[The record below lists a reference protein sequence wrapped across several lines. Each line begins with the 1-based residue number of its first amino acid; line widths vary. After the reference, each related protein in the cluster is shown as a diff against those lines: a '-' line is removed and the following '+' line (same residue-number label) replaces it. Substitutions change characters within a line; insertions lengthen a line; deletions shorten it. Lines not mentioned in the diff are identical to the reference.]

1 MAFLYR
7 STCFQFSEDL
17 DVGEELTNK
26 VYIRDH
32 DCVDHIEKL
41 YYSSGLKNQPICIH
55 CARVATF
62 FREIGPSESKIHMLM
77 SEVVNKPI
85 VEGFVKKCSEFA

>member
-26 VYIRDH
+26 VYICDH

-55 CARVATF
+55 CA
-62 FREIGPSESKIHMLM
+62 EYLHGWDDDD
-77 SEVVNKPI
+77 VNYPQCLDCKQPA
-85 VEGFVKKCSEFA
+85 VQRRFSSRN

>member
-32 DCVDHIEKL
+32 DCVDHGWDDDDVNYLQCLDCKQPAVQRRF
-41 YYSSGLKNQPICIH
+41 SSRN
-55 CARVATF
+55 
-62 FREIGPSESKIHMLM
+62 
-77 SEVVNKPI
+77 
-85 VEGFVKKCSEFA
+85 

>member
-41 YYSSGLKNQPICIH
+41 YYSPGLKNQPICIH
-55 CARVATF
+55 CAKYLH
-62 FREIGPSESKIHMLM
+62 GWDDDD
-77 SEVVNKPI
+77 VNYPQCLDCKQPA
-85 VEGFVKKCSEFA
+85 VQRRFSSRN

>member
-41 YYSSGLKNQPICIH
+41 YYSSGLKNQPIYT
-55 CARVATF
+55 V
-62 FREIGPSESKIHMLM
+62 PSTSTDGMM
-77 SEVVNKPI
+77 MM
-85 VEGFVKKCSEFA
+85 

>member
-55 CARVATF
+55 CD
-62 FREIGPSESKIHMLM
+62 EYLHGWDDDD
-77 SEVVNKPI
+77 VNYPQCLDCKQPAVQRRFSSRI
-85 VEGFVKKCSEFA
+85 

>member
-32 DCVDHIEKL
+32 DCVDYIETRETLLLVWVEESAHL
-41 YYSSGLKNQPICIH
+41 YTLC
-55 CARVATF
+55 RVPP
-62 FREIGPSESKIHMLM
+62 RMG
-77 SEVVNKPI
+77 
-85 VEGFVKKCSEFA
+85 